1 MILIAGYT
9 LVQQKVAGLNG
20 ESVTCGHLTCTE
32 KSTLRLNDVLRATGD
47 YMFQMKMKAKGA
59 ATVQLCIGTSTFNFS
74 ITTAFKQFSQLC
86 SNINTST
93 HKYIELVFPTGE
105 YWFYNMQ
112 LESGNIMTA
121 WAFCMDDLK
130 DELGSHSSWMEQTDQ
145 KIQMFVQRNEL
156 NQAKTE
162 MKITADGMITD
173 ALKSY
178 VTSDDFG
185 NYKTEQQTRFEQTN
199 NKFAMY
205 VTQTDY
211 DELDKTVSDIKSK
224 QDNYFQFDANGLTIG
239 KKNNPYQVVI
249 SNEKYQMLSGGKPLM
264 SIEYG
269 ELTIPNVI
277 IKDQLR
283 LLGYSFTLDNNGNL
297 NCQYVGTTGG

>member
-1 MILIAGYT
+1 MNLD
-9 LVQQKVAGLNG
+9 
-20 ESVTCGHLTCTE
+20 H
-32 KSTLRLNDVLRATGD
+32 
-47 YMFQMKMKAKGA
+47 
-59 ATVQLCIGTSTFNFS
+59 
-74 ITTAFKQFSQLC
+74 
-86 SNINTST
+86 
-93 HKYIELVFPTGE
+93 
-105 YWFYNMQ
+105 
-112 LESGNIMTA
+112 
-121 WAFCMDDLK
+121 
-130 DELGSHSSWMEQTDQ
+130 MEQTDQ

-211 DELDKTVSDIKSK
+211 DGLDKTVSDIKSK

>member
-1 MILIAGYT
+1 MITIAGYT
-9 LVQQKVAGLNG
+9 LTQQAVTGING
-20 ESVTCGHLTCTE
+20 ESVTCGHLTCSE
-32 KSTLRLNDVLRATGD
+32 KSTLRLNDVLRESGD
-47 YMFQMKMKAKGA
+47 YYFQMKIKSKSAS
-59 ATVQLCIGTSTFNFS
+59 TVQLCIGTSTFNFS
-74 ITTAFKQFSQLC
+74 TTTSFIHFKQLC
-86 SNINTST
+86 NDINSAS

-121 WAFCMDDLK
+121 WAFCVDDLK
-130 DELGSHSSWMEQTDQ
+130 DELGTHSSWIEQTDQ

-211 DELDKTVSDIKSK
+211 DGLDKTVSDIKSK

-283 LLGYSFTLDNNGNL
+283 LLGYSFTLDNSGNL
-297 NCQYVGTTGG
+297 NCQYAGTTGG